1 MSYHVKARKAKK
13 LNTKFIFVSGGVIS
27 GVGKGVT
34 TSTLAALLQ
43 SRGYTVAPVK
53 CDAYLNVDAG
63 TIRPQEHGEVFVTD
77 DGMETDQDLGN
88 YERFLNTDLSKAN
101 YVTNGQLYQTIIQKE
116 RNFEFKG
123 EDVEVAIHVPE
134 EIINR
139 LEQAARA
146 RKADFVIC
154 EIGGTVG
161 EYQNILFIEANRI
174 MKYRDGRDTAH
185 VHVAYLPT
193 PPSIGEM
200 KSKPVQNSVKQ
211 LISSGIQPDFLI
223 ARAEERLDDR
233 RKETLAW
240 TTNIPAENIISAPN
254 VDSIYR
260 VPVNFDKEGLADKL
274 LKQFGMAPKKKD
286 MKQWNN
292 LVTRITAV
300 KAQQKTLQ
308 IAVVGKYFET
318 GSFQL
323 SDVYVSVIEALK
335 HASWANK
342 AKINLNWISSQRIEK
357 EGAAKVLTG
366 FDGICVPG
374 GFGSRGVDGIIETIK
389 FARTK
394 NIPYLGLCY
403 GMQLASIEFARNV
416 AKIRNAHTTEVEE
429 KVKHAVIHIM
439 PEQEKMLLKREYG
452 ATMRLGAWDCVLT
465 AGTKTEKAYA
475 KAGWIKP
482 GSRGKLSNTIS
493 ERHRHRYEFNNEYRE
508 RLEEAGLIISGAT
521 PDGELVEIIELPNH
535 PFFIATQ
542 FHPEFKSRPFSP
554 HPLFVEFIR
563 ATVKQK

>member
-1 MSYHVKARKAKK
+1 MSYHVKTRKAKK

-34 TSTLAALLQ
+34 TSALAALLQ

-63 TIRPQEHGEVFVTD
+63 TIRPQEHGEVFVLD
-77 DGMETDQDLGN
+77 DGMECDQDLGN
-88 YERFLNTDLSKAN
+88 YERFLTTDLSKAN
-101 YVTNGQLYQTIIQKE
+101 YVTNGQLFQTIIQRE
-116 RNFEFKG
+116 RNFEYEG
-123 EDVEVAIHVPE
+123 EDVEVATHVPE

-174 MKYRDGRDTAH
+174 MRYRDGRDTAH

-223 ARAEERLDDR
+223 ARAEERIDDR
-233 RKETLAW
+233 RKQTLAW
-240 TTNIPAENIISAPN
+240 TTNIPAENIIAAPN
-254 VDSIYR
+254 VDSIYE
-260 VPVNFDKEGLADKL
+260 VPLNFDKEGLADKL
-274 LKQFGMAPKKKD
+274 LKQFGLAPKKRDVKNWS
-286 MKQWNN
+286 K
-292 LVTRITAV
+292 LVSTIKTTRS
-300 KAQQKTLQ
+300 QKSVLE

-318 GSFQL
+318 GSYQL
-323 SDVYVSVIEALK
+323 ADVYVSVIESLK

-342 AKINLNWISSQRIEK
+342 AKINLNWISSVRIEK

-366 FDGICVPG
+366 YDGIVVPG
-374 GFGSRGVDGIIETIK
+374 GFGSRGVDGLIETVK

-394 NIPYLGLCY
+394 KIPYLGLCY
-403 GMQLASIEFARNV
+403 GMQLATIEFARSV
-416 AKIRNAHTTEVEE
+416 AKIRNAHTTEVEQN
-429 KVKHAVIHIM
+429 VKHPVIHIM

-465 AGTKTEKAYA
+465 PGTKTEKAYA
-475 KAGWIKP
+475 RAGWIKP
-482 GSRGKLSNTIS
+482 SARGRMRNTIS
-493 ERHRHRYEFNNEYRE
+493 ERHRHRYEFNNDYRE
-508 RLEEAGLIISGAT
+508 RLEAAGLIISGTT
-521 PDGELVEIIELPNH
+521 PDGQLVEIIELQDH
-535 PFFIATQ
+535 PFFVATQ

-554 HPLFVEFIR
+554 HPLFVEFVR
-563 ATVKQK
+563 AISKKR